1 MNKNIK
7 AENDKQRVKM
17 KKLKEKYDRDGVNY
31 IEDETE
37 IGRTKSLVSDT
48 LPDHLKYNPNLRR
61 KESNG

>member
-7 AENDKQRVKM
+7 AENDKQRAKM

-31 IEDETE
+31 IEDESQ
-37 IGRTKSLVSDT
+37 IGRDKLLQTEN

-61 KESNG
+61 KD